1 MANKH
6 IKDVQ
11 FPISQENTN
20 QNHLTPLRMTIIRQQ
35 IISVGEDVEKRE
47 LLYSVGGNENWCSP
61 FGKLYGG
68 FSKEKNLL
76 DNPAI
81 PLLGIFLNKT
91 KTLIQKISF
100 LHHYVHCIIR
110 ESTVFKK

>member
-1 MANKH
+1 M
-6 IKDVQ
+6 Q
-11 FPISQENTN
+11 
-20 QNHLTPLRMTIIRQQ
+20 
-35 IISVGEDVEKRE
+35 KRE
-47 LLYSVGGNENWCSP
+47 LLYSVGGNENWCSHS
-61 FGKLYGG
+61 GKLYGG